1 MSTELIRLGNALDHG
16 NLPLSAAVRMGGTV
30 HTAGIL
36 PIDPST
42 GEVVGETI
50 EEQARI
56 ALSNLDTILRG
67 AGSSLDR
74 VGIVRVYL
82 ADIVADLDGFN
93 SVYAEFFARHHP
105 ARYAL
110 GVALAFPSLKVE
122 LQAVASSD
130 SQQ

>member
-1 MSTELIRLGNALDHG
+1 MTTELIRVGNALDYG
-16 NLPLSAAVRMGGTV
+16 KLPLSAAARMSGTV
-30 HTAGIL
+30 HTAGVL
-36 PIDPST
+36 PIDPAT
-42 GEVVGETI
+42 GEVTGGTI

-56 ALSNLDTILRG
+56 ALTNLDAVLRS

-82 ADIVADLDGFN
+82 ADIVADLEGFN

-122 LQAVASSD
+122 LQAVASCD
-130 SQQ
+130 LA